1 MVCALVQVTLCPNC
15 MSARCQQWA
24 QVELVWLLYQV
35 PGLAISCPWLL
46 AAGIVLR
53 AVWPPAPL
61 AQLHPSIFSL
71 SWQQSGHSPH
81 CWPQPQQDVELSI
94 CVCIS
99 ECMHFCSFFPLL
111 FFSDFGSWLTFL
123 PLKEFGKAMRFFFLH
138 DFQYCSLL
146 LSLSLSLCLLWLLSN
161 RFHMLL
167 QLTSVLNYFTCDLWY
182 FLRKSVRYLLK
193 DNKINLSCSLLAFF
207 LLSFSHSVFSCIPCP
222 FLSLLAWKQT
232 WLYYCSYS
240 CL

>member
-1 MVCALVQVTLCPNC
+1 MRTLWVGCALVQLTLCPNC

-24 QVELVWLLYQV
+24 QVELLWLLYQV
-35 PGLAISCPWLL
+35 PSLAISCPWLL

-111 FFSDFGSWLTFL
+111 FFLWFWVLADFFTSQRIWKGH
-123 PLKEFGKAMRFFFLH
+123 EIFFFSAW
-138 DFQYCSLL
+138 FSVLL
-146 LSLSLSLCLLWLLSN
+146 SFALSLSHCACCG
-161 RFHMLL
+161 F
-167 QLTSVLNYFTCDLWY
+167 SVIDFICC
-182 FLRKSVRYLLK
+182 
-193 DNKINLSCSLLAFF
+193 CSWHQ
-207 LLSFSHSVFSCIPCP
+207 S
-222 FLSLLAWKQT
+222 
-232 WLYYCSYS
+232 
-240 CL
+240 